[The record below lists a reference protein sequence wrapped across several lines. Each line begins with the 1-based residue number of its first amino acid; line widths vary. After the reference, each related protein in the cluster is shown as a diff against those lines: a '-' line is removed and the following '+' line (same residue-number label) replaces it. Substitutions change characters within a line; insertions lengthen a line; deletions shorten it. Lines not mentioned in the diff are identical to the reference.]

1 MTNANTSDR
10 RSGND
15 RRSGQDR
22 RSTIGGPPNGIGERR
37 KRPEPRLPEV
47 SELALS
53 DDEWQSMFGPRTPQT
68 R

>member
-15 RRSGQDR
+15 RRSGIDR
-22 RSTIGGPPNGIGERR
+22 RTTIGGPPSGIG
-37 KRPEPRLPEV
+37 EPRLPEV

-53 DDEWQSMFGPRTPQT
+53 DEEWQAMFGAGIAKPA
-68 R
+68 

>member
-1 MTNANTSDR
+1 MTIANTSDR

-15 RRSGQDR
+15 RRSGIDR
-22 RSTIGGPPNGIGERR
+22 RTTLGGPPSGIGERR

-53 DDEWQSMFGPRTPQT
+53 DEEWQAMFGAGIAKPA
-68 R
+68 